1 MNNWQMAIA
10 AGFCVM
16 LVACSRR
23 DGIFSLSPVFAEH
36 SSLSASEVANCVVH
50 RWKSS
55 TRQLHRAEGAGAILL
70 RAESFFHGVP
80 IGLRVVTDGRHSRVE
95 YFRQRRADRLYG
107 SMVRGCLHPDLI
119 RGAASAPAVPQS

>member
-1 MNNWQMAIA
+1 
-10 AGFCVM
+10 M

-23 DGIFSLSPVFAEH
+23 DGVFSLSPVFAEQ
-36 SSLSASEVANCVVH
+36 SSLSASEVAKCVVH

-70 RAESFFHGVP
+70 RAESFFRGVP

-95 YFRQRRADRLYG
+95 YFRRRRADPLYW
-107 SMVRGCLHPDLI
+107 SMVRGCLHSDVI
-119 RGAASAPAVPQS
+119 RGAASTPAVPQS

>member
-23 DGIFSLSPVFAEH
+23 DGVFSLSPVFAEQ
-36 SSLSASEVANCVVH
+36 SSLSASEVATCVVH

-70 RAESFFHGVP
+70 RAESFFRGVP

-95 YFRQRRADRLYG
+95 YFRRRRADPPYG
-107 SMVRGCLHPDLI
+107 SMVRGCLHPNVI
-119 RGAASAPAVPQS
+119 RGAASTPAVPRS